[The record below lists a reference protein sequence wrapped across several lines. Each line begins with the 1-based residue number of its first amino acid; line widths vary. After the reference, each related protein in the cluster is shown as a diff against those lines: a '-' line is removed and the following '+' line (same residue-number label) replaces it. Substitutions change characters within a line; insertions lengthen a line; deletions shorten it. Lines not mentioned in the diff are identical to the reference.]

1 MSTATCL
8 VAAILITS
16 GTIQRS
22 TRPQTTLFLLICSIK
37 VALNGNKSHQEL
49 QFIANKCNH
58 NGNSTHICPF
68 LTTTGVRTESWTAGR
83 SGLEVRMYSREKV
96 ELFLLATEDG
106 M

>member
-1 MSTATCL
+1 MTTYIMNEIK
-8 VAAILITS
+8 VNEHILDDDKYLLIFS
-16 GTIQRS
+16 VEEVNRLAREGMA

-68 LTTTGVRTESWTAGR
+68 LTTT
-83 SGLEVRMYSREKV
+83 LQNSR
-96 ELFLLATEDG
+96 
-106 M
+106 

>member
-37 VALNGNKSHQEL
+37 VAPNGNKSHQEL
-49 QFIANKCNH
+49 LFIAKIN
-58 NGNSTHICPF
+58 
-68 LTTTGVRTESWTAGR
+68 
-83 SGLEVRMYSREKV
+83 
-96 ELFLLATEDG
+96 ATIMATVLIFAFFDHDPPE
-106 M
+106 